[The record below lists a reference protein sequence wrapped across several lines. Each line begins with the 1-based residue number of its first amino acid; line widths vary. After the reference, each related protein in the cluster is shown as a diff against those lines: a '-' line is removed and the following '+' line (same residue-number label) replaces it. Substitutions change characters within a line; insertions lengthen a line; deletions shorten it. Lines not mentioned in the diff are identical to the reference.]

1 MSDLHWMDSN
11 EKKVTAESDSNKA
24 AALQGFFSSMYTV
37 EPDGDFDTLDNLSN
51 NIHTK
56 MPEVVITKDM
66 VYRKLCNLNIS
77 KSPGPD
83 MLHPRVLYECRD
95 VIVYPLFLICSKSL
109 QGGKITLDWK
119 LAEVTAIF
127 KRD

>member
-1 MSDLHWMDSN
+1 
-11 EKKVTAESDSNKA
+11 
-24 AALQGFFSSMYTV
+24 MYTV
-37 EPDGDFDTLDNLSN
+37 EPDGDIDTLDNRSN

-56 MPEVVITKDM
+56 MPEIVTTKDN
-66 VYRKLCNLNIS
+66 VYGKLCNLNIS

-83 MLHPRVLYECRD
+83 MLHLRALYECRD

-109 QGGKITLDWK
+109 QGGKIPLDWK

-127 KRD
+127 NKKLIRR

>member
-1 MSDLHWMDSN
+1 MR
-11 EKKVTAESDSNKA
+11 
-24 AALQGFFSSMYTV
+24 
-37 EPDGDFDTLDNLSN
+37 DNLSN

-56 MPEVVITKDM
+56 MSEVVITKDN

-77 KSPGPD
+77 KSLGPD
-83 MLHPRVLYECRD
+83 MLNPRVLYECQD

-109 QGGKITLDWK
+109 QHAKIPLDWK

-127 KRD
+127 KKGLKSYRANYRPVSLTSVCCKLLESLIQDHIMSY

>member
-1 MSDLHWMDSN
+1 MSDLLWTDLNGKQVIAENDS
-11 EKKVTAESDSNKA
+11 DKA
-24 AALQGFFSSMYTV
+24 AALQGFFCSVYTD

-56 MPEVVITKDM
+56 MSAVVITQDN

-83 MLHPRVLYECRD
+83 MLHPIRMPRCESLS
-95 VIVYPLFLICSKSL
+95 VIPYL
-109 QGGKITLDWK
+109 Q
-119 LAEVTAIF
+119 
-127 KRD
+127 

>member
-1 MSDLHWMDSN
+1 MDSN
-11 EKKVTAESDSNKA
+11 GKQVTAESDSDKA
-24 AALQGFFSSMYTV
+24 AALQGFFSSVYTV

-56 MPEVVITKDM
+56 MSEVVITKDN

-83 MLHPRVLYECRD
+83 ICYIPEC
-95 VIVYPLFLICSKSL
+95 YMN
-109 QGGKITLDWK
+109 
-119 LAEVTAIF
+119 AET
-127 KRD
+127 